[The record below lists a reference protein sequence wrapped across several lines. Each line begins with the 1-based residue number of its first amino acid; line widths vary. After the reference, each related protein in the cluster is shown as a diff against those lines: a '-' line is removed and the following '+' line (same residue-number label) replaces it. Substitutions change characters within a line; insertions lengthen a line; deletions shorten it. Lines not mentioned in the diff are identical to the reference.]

1 MAGTSQSSEPQR
13 LRAVDLADSQVE
25 GLTLFEACRKGKAR
39 VAPLDDDTQTIYW
52 SSRESDTAYTVTRKI
67 SNVRGTVKT
76 VYTCS
81 CPDAKKYMRR
91 DCEHQFAEK
100 LRRGEVVI
108 TGRVPVNRPRKDK
121 AGRRPARKR
130 LAEDGRSIKS
140 AQRDA
145 RVKMPGEIPRL
156 VLSLKDAYDARH
168 PGALAIRRGKLT
180 ADSLRAAALLL
191 KVSEGKSADAMV
203 SRYQQLIEDGQCFQV
218 F

>member
-1 MAGTSQSSEPQR
+1 MAKATNNPKPQQ

-25 GLTLFEACRKGKAR
+25 GLALFKSIQKRKTR
-39 VAPLDDDTQTIYW
+39 IVPLEDGTQTIYW
-52 SSRESDTAYTVTRKI
+52 SAREADKAYTVSWKI
-67 SNVRGTVKT
+67 TNVRGTVKM
-76 VYTCS
+76 VYMCS

-156 VLSLKDAYDARH
+156 VLSLKNAYDARH
-168 PGALAIRRGKLT
+168 PEP
-180 ADSLRAAALLL
+180 
-191 KVSEGKSADAMV
+191 VP
-203 SRYQQLIEDGQCFQV
+203 V
-218 F
+218 FRTVC